1 MFPAGSASTRTRPL
15 EEMTNPHCDHPGHTS
30 RYALFSPFSDPVPV
44 PLPVCH
50 QCEPCGCSLHNGTGH
65 HSPVSLTGSTRQPS
79 WRVRPGSVRHPG
91 GQRFHSDD
99 TVADVRSIF
108 PLTRGQVIR
117 GPRYHALS
125 GGTAP
130 VLQQY
135 SHILYRLFTRSVRIT
150 FRALL
155 TSSSC
160 SALTSPDNP
169 AHRHTPGNS
178 FLLAPGGVFH
188 GKVCR

>member
-1 MFPAGSASTRTRPL
+1 
-15 EEMTNPHCDHPGHTS
+15 MTNPHCDHPGHTS

-117 GPRYHALS
+117 GPRYHALP

-135 SHILYRLFTRSVRIT
+135 SHILYRLFYPFCADHFQGTAHQFQLFSADFPQIIQLT
-150 FRALL
+150 ATLRATAFFWLQAVYF
-155 TSSSC
+155 T
-160 SALTSPDNP
+160 
-169 AHRHTPGNS
+169 
-178 FLLAPGGVFH
+178 